1 MRTLNV
7 CNFHLENFWFLWS
20 KNRQQS
26 KRSFKKCLSLVK
38 HYWYNIKSRRKQ
50 RSCFSTSTICQ
61 KSSKSVSLC
70 FFGKTKK
77 LWLLREDVW
86 RYIMSSIGI
95 FEFLRNLMIIVKC
108 SCNLQSCN
116 IFDDGFVILH
126 QLSNLLTKKTQA
138 RREAKEYLLQSLEK
152 DTPTCCYV
160 WKLYSSYW
168 HSAAFFFFT
177 FSLWK
182 NIFSY
187 LSPPEDPLHCNC
199 L

>member
-1 MRTLNV
+1 MHVELSFWDALNASSSQKSERNV
-7 CNFHLENFWFLWS
+7 VFC
-20 KNRQQS
+20 
-26 KRSFKKCLSLVK
+26 SLVA
-38 HYWYNIKSRRKQ
+38 
-50 RSCFSTSTICQ
+50 
-61 KSSKSVSLC
+61 SLIAY
-70 FFGKTKK
+70 GAIWTKK

-168 HSAAFFFFT
+168 HSAAFFSVLL
-177 FSLWK
+177 SLSA
-182 NIFSY
+182 NSSSISSIFCY
-187 LSPPEDPLHCNC
+187 ANGVRGHPLD
-199 L
+199 